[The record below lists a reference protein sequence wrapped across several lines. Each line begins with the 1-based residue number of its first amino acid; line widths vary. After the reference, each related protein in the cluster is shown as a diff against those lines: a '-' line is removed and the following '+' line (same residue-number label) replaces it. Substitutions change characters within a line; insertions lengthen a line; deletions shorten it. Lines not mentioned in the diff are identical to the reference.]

1 MYKNIQIVKV
11 PLYYLVFFFFYPF
24 VMIWQYHRIEILF
37 EKYGKL
43 SVGLILVALTNKN
56 KEYFLDNFSLK
67 CTKIFP

>member
-1 MYKNIQIVKV
+1 
-11 PLYYLVFFFFYPF
+11 
-24 VMIWQYHRIEILF
+24 MIWQYHRIEILF